1 MICENEKNDYEFFT
15 YACEGLCK
23 QMVGASDLLPACECL
38 KKVRGTRVL
47 HPQDLGHE
55 GKGMKM
61 MKYFFTCNR
70 NSRLILCIENGYIV
84 VYLINLIYVYVTLKT
99 TWTVY

>member
-1 MICENEKNDYEFFT
+1 MYENEMNDYEFFT

-70 NSRLILCIENGYIV
+70 NSRVILCIENGYIIV
-84 VYLINLIYVYVTLKT
+84 HLINLIYVYVTLKT
-99 TWTVY
+99 SWTVY